1 MNLDKI
7 NERNEKAISTLT
19 PEYQPIARDLVKKSF
34 EAGVPVL
41 VTEGHRSQERQEQLY
56 AQGRTTP
63 GQIVTWT
70 KSSRHTKGIAID
82 LVPLDL
88 SGKPNYNDTEAYK
101 KLGELSKTL
110 GLEWGGDWKNKDMP
124 HFQFNAA
131 APAPALPQGGLPPIP
146 AHAMPDPNAP
156 VGAPQA
162 QLAPLG
168 APQGLPPLPEGD
180 ESPALA
186 FEDTSAVRT
195 PVNNS
200 AILSNTTESVS
211 ASDYNFNQTEF
222 QLDVNNLVSS
232 YNQMAQMGIARAQ
245 QTWAAEMAA
254 KYTVTQLH
262 DDVNLLPI
270 RAEDDRVTYRTNAQ
284 IQADNQAAM
293 IEAQRSNAFGQS
305 FADLTLAHFSNA
317 QDRFHTSIAG
327 SAYRTIKE
335 RGLSTPYGF
344 VSPLLGAVE
353 TLRRAA
359 DENNTPISDILAG
372 RGSFERPD
380 ADYSIEEKQA
390 QIKRFEESYG
400 PMDQDYRNKIMRA
413 TRREDGARAYD
424 AAYRQHEI
432 AQRMGESGILAN
444 LGAGIIASMASPQDA
459 PANLFGGFVVK
470 GAGAIAQSA
479 RLARVAQRSRLA
491 ASVQNAA
498 NATVATGRR
507 RVLTEAVSSGLAGAA
522 SQNVFDT
529 EYTIADAMGDVLFG
543 AGAGLGLHGAGRLIG
558 VGLFGKDAVL
568 PDDYQLSANAA
579 KSMDE
584 AVERSRSYA
593 VAARNQIVEQAEL
606 SGNPDVR
613 AAMADAQDKV
623 LAGEVIAKNP
633 EGLKRASLTT
643 PETSQALRTDLET
656 ATALASNA
664 RFTRELL
671 KHEKELLKGTQ
682 LSEERVVQRA
692 AKQADLENQK
702 HAKRLESAETTFNTS
717 QQHLEN
723 RKAALAEA
731 NAKLEQARTSPV
743 EYTDGD
749 VSRAVNAERKLEAS
763 VSKVE
768 TLGQQRDAVRTKI
781 NDLNAKVEQLRKTT
795 SDPRKINRAAN
806 AVAREQVREANLT
819 SQIDREMA
827 KANAA
832 RVEADE
838 LASVPREAVTVR
850 EVAIRNAEAEVNRLS
865 EQLEKAQQIFDQR
878 KADVDTLR
886 GATPRTAD
894 QIAEE
899 LRAAS
904 PDVSPIQRPLT
915 LDEIEA
921 IQDAL
926 DGVTLKDMAKQLG
939 VEGWLRG
946 NNLANAIRMKHLDEG
961 SKKANNVMKQD
972 ARVMEKDKTV
982 RTVNKIMNNGVLG
995 KFNTSGTAIV
1005 SSKADI
1011 LQVFGRTVTENS
1023 SGAYGG
1029 QTASLRKLTMD
1040 DSILNPIEGTEQAAL
1055 SEFAKSNKV
1064 GAIMA
1069 ARSRQVREAFA
1080 KQENALYRAVLE
1092 GRVSIAQLKSDLAD
1106 QPDMVRHIQNLYNG
1120 LMELNRSDWVSKGNL
1135 GDPPPL
1141 TDMPIRWNHAALSA
1155 LAQDRVAMDNFRK
1168 AMVDSVK
1175 TRRDGR
1181 LRENPDLD
1189 TLTDQ
1194 EIDLYVDDYIK
1205 MIFSTADGSSFG
1217 SLSLKNREF
1226 NLWKSSQEM
1235 VSTGKVEL
1243 DAIRKGGWKKLEA
1256 LYQKGNT
1263 VDKDLTIKFED
1274 STGRKISIED
1284 LTNPSITDSMKKLVR
1299 YRSGVIAL
1307 REVGFDVEDPQ
1318 FMPVFKEVADRQGAT
1333 KAELDHVDSVI
1344 SSMLGRPFNGQI
1356 PNKTLELLASG
1367 ARANM
1372 LGGLVWAQA
1381 AELPN
1386 MLAHVGLVGGIRIIA
1401 NAGRHHRMARA
1412 NAKGQDVYDL
1422 LSDVEKYTGYQGSEG
1437 FRPAAVY
1444 DPNENNGFVEGMD
1457 LEGERLWDRVLRGV
1471 RSAEQLQAIATGFA
1485 SLNAIMKRGI
1495 KEEYVR
1501 MVANA
1506 VQSVQRG
1513 EPIKLAKQLVSA
1525 GIDENRIRALAKQEG
1540 VFLWKNGEFRGTDL
1554 GKIND
1559 PVLAAD
1565 IISGIRR
1572 GMGQAVQ
1579 ETFIGETG
1587 LWQNSPLMKFFMMFR
1602 GYMVGSITKQM
1613 VRQYTDFG
1621 PGQFVVSAIIG
1632 ATWAGAVMYAKAWV
1646 RSRTMDEDKR
1656 EEYMKRH
1663 GSGATLAQNAIMY
1676 HSSLGVGQE
1685 ALNLVGAFT
1694 GRFQV
1699 GSRMSP
1705 QTMRSSDWLPG
1716 LAYIDKLLQGA
1727 SGAGYAGTDAITGTK
1742 PSANDVKRAIG
1753 WVPGAN
1759 SIYMHATLGSL
1770 MDAYRE
1776 DEKEQARRE
1785 RRAQRD
1791 GYAPKLDAEGNV
1803 KSTAKY

>member
-19 PEYQPIARDLVKKSF
+19 PEYQPIARDLVRKSF

-56 AQGRTTP
+56 AQGRTAP
-63 GQIVTWT
+63 GNVVTWT
-70 KSSRHTKGIAID
+70 RNSRHTKGTAID
-82 LVPLDL
+82 LVPLNEKGQPD
-88 SGKPNYNDTEAYK
+88 YNNSAAYK
-101 KLGELSKTL
+101 TLGELGQTL
-110 GLEWGGDWKNKDMP
+110 GLEWGGNWKNKDMP
-124 HFQFNAA
+124 HFQYNGSVS
-131 APAPALPQGGLPPIP
+131 QGGLPPIP
-146 AHAMPDPNAP
+146 ASAMPDPNAP
-156 VGAPQA
+156 AVPAQA
-162 QLAPLG
+162 QLAPQG

-180 ESPALA
+180 ESPSLA
-186 FEDTSAVRT
+186 FEDTLAQRT
-195 PVNNS
+195 PVNSS
-200 AILSNTTESVS
+200 AILSDVAESPNS
-211 ASDYNFNQTEF
+211 ASDYNFNQTDF
-222 QLDVNNLVSS
+222 KLDVNNLVSS
-232 YNQMAQMGIARAQ
+232 YNQMAQESMAKAQ
-245 QTWAAEMAA
+245 QSWAQEMAL
-254 KYTVTQLH
+254 KYTVTRLH
-262 DDVNLLPI
+262 DDVNLMPI
-270 RAEDDRVTYRTNAQ
+270 RSSDNRTTYRTNSE

-293 IEAQRSNAFGQS
+293 LDAARSNAFDQS
-305 FADLTLAHFSNA
+305 FADLTLAHFSGA
-317 QDRFHTSIAG
+317 QDRFHTSVAG
-327 SAYRTIKE
+327 SAYRVVRDE
-335 RGLSTPYGF
+335 GLGALAG
-344 VSPLLGAVE
+344 VSPLLGAIQ
-353 TLRRAA
+353 TLTRAA
-359 DENNTPISDILAG
+359 NENNTSLNDILAG
-372 RGSFERPD
+372 RGNFERPD
-380 ADYSIEEKQA
+380 ADYTVEERQA
-390 QIKRFEESYG
+390 QIKRFEDMYG
-400 PMDQDYRNKIMRA
+400 PMDQDYRNKIMQA

-424 AAYRQHEI
+424 AAYRQREI
-432 AQRMGESGILAN
+432 AQRMGESGIAAN

-459 PANLFGGFVVK
+459 PANLVGGFVVK
-470 GAGAIAQSA
+470 GAAGIAQSA
-479 RLARVAQRSRLA
+479 RMARIAQKSRLA
-491 ASVQNAA
+491 AGVQNAV

-543 AGAGLGLHGAGRLIG
+543 AGAGLGLHGAGRVIG

-568 PDDYQLSANAA
+568 PDDYNISANAA
-579 KSMDE
+579 NSLDE
-584 AVERSRSYA
+584 VVERSRSYA
-593 VAARNQIVEQAEL
+593 VQARNQIIEQAEL
-606 SGNPDVR
+606 SGNPNV
-613 AAMADAQDKV
+613 AAAIDDAQGKV

-633 EGLKRASLTT
+633 EGLKRATIVS
-643 PETSQALRTDLET
+643 PETSQAMRADLET
-656 ATALASNA
+656 ATSLAQNA

-671 KHEKELLKGTQ
+671 KHEKELLRGTQ

-692 AKQADLENQK
+692 AKMAEMETQK
-702 HAKRLESAETTFNTS
+702 HNKRLESAETALGTS
-717 QQHLEN
+717 GQHLES

-743 EYTDGD
+743 EYTEADI
-749 VSRAVNAERKLEAS
+749 SRAITAERKLENS

-768 TLGQQRDAVRTKI
+768 TLSQQRDTARAKI
-781 NDLNAKVEQLRKTT
+781 DELNAKVEQLRNTT
-795 SDPRKINRAAN
+795 GDARKINRAVN
-806 AVAREQVREANLT
+806 AVAREQLRESNLT
-819 SQIDREMA
+819 SQIEREMA

-838 LASVPREAVTVR
+838 LSTIPREAVTVR
-850 EVAIRNAEAEVNRLS
+850 ETLIRNAEAEVNRLT
-865 EQLEKAQQIFDQR
+865 EQFEKAQQIFDQR
-878 KADVDTLR
+878 KNEVETLR

-915 LDEIEA
+915 IDEIEA
-921 IQDAL
+921 IQGAL
-926 DGVTLKDMAKQLG
+926 DSTTLKDMARQLG

-946 NNLANAIRMKHLDEG
+946 NNLANAIKMKHLHEG

-972 ARVMEKDKTV
+972 ARVAQKDKTV
-982 RTVNKIMNNGVLG
+982 QAVNRIMDNGVLG
-995 KFNTSGTAIV
+995 KFNTSGTAAV
-1005 SSKADI
+1005 SSKSDL

-1029 QTASLRKLTMD
+1029 QTAALSKLTMD
-1040 DSILNPIEGTEQAAL
+1040 DSILNPIEGSEQAAMA
-1055 SEFAKSNKV
+1055 EFVKANNV
-1064 GAIMA
+1064 GSVMA
-1069 ARSRQVREAFA
+1069 ARSKAVQEAFA
-1080 KQENALYRAVLE
+1080 KQENALFRSVLE
-1092 GRVSIAQLKSDLAD
+1092 GRVSLAQLRAD
-1106 QPDMVRHIQNLYNG
+1106 FSELPDMVRHIENLYNG
-1120 LMELNRSDWVSKGNL
+1120 LMELHRRDWVSKGNL

-1141 TDMPIRWNHAALSA
+1141 TDMPIRWNHAALSS

-1175 TRRDGR
+1175 TRRDDR
-1181 LRENPDLD
+1181 LRSNPDLD

-1205 MIFSTADGSSFG
+1205 TMFNTADGTSFG
-1217 SLSLKNREF
+1217 SLSLRNREF

-1235 VSTGKVEL
+1235 VTTGRVEL
-1243 DAIRKGGWKKLEA
+1243 DAIRRGGWKKLED
-1256 LYQKGNT
+1256 LYQKGST

-1284 LTNPSITDSMKKLVR
+1284 LTNPSVTDSMKKLVR

-1307 REVGFDVEDPQ
+1307 REVGFDVEDTQ
-1318 FMPVFKEVADRQGAT
+1318 FLPIFKEVAEHQGAT
-1333 KAELDHVDSVI
+1333 KSELTHVESVI
-1344 SSMLGRPFNGQI
+1344 ASMLSRPYNGQF

-1381 AELPN
+1381 AEFSN
-1386 MLAHVGLVGGIRIIA
+1386 ILAHVGVVGGVRIIA

-1457 LEGERLWDRVLRGV
+1457 LEGERLWDRLLRGV
-1471 RSAEQLQAIATGFA
+1471 RSAEQMQALVTGFA
-1485 SLNAIMKRGI
+1485 SLNAIMKRGV

-1501 MVANA
+1501 MVADA

-1513 EPIKLAKQLVSA
+1513 EPIKMSRQLISA
-1525 GIDENRIRALAKQEG
+1525 GIDENRIRELAKQEG
-1540 VFLWKNGEFRGTDL
+1540 VFLWENGEFRGTDL

-1587 LWQNSPLMKFFMMFR
+1587 LWQNSPMMKFFMMFR
-1602 GYMVGSITKQM
+1602 GYMLSSITKQM

-1621 PGQFVVSAIIG
+1621 PGKFAVSAIIG
-1632 ATWAGAVMYAKAWV
+1632 ATWAGSMMYAKAWV
-1646 RSRTMDEDKR
+1646 RSRTMDEEKR
-1656 EEYMKRH
+1656 EEYLKKQ

-1685 ALNLVGAFT
+1685 VFNVIGAFT

-1705 QTMRSSDWLPG
+1705 QTIRWSDWLPG
-1716 LAYIDKLLQGA
+1716 LAYADKLVQGA
-1727 SGAGYAGTDAITGTK
+1727 AGIGHVATDAATMNK
-1742 PSANDVKRAIG
+1742 PSSSDVKKAIG
-1753 WVPGAN
+1753 WAPGAN
-1759 SIYMHATLGSL
+1759 TIYMHATLGS
-1770 MDAYRE
+1770 MIDAYRE

-1785 RRAQRD
+1785 KRAQRY
-1791 GYAPKLDAEGNV
+1791 GYAPKQDAEGNI
-1803 KSTAKY
+1803 KSSSAY